1 MAAALR
7 KNFMLTSHELF
18 GFMSPALANE
28 ILNDAYESEKPVYK
42 ATLNGV
48 AQALRVRPVY
58 LERQP
63 RPQRHN
69 SMIQILSRPALE
81 AVAAGL
87 LRAWLVKKHKAMLM
101 DFLNALEIKNE
112 EGVVDDLPESMD
124 DAKLKAA
131 IEILVSKYPP
141 EAVAVYL
148 NAFNEM
154 NQASWG
160 NLKEI
165 LKSDSRLQLGQHA

>member
-1 MAAALR
+1 
-7 KNFMLTSHELF
+7 MLTSHELF
-18 GFMSPALANE
+18 GFMSPALAND
-28 ILNDAYESEKPVYK
+28 ILNFAYESDKPSYK
-42 ATLNGV
+42 ATMNGI
-48 AQALRVRPVY
+48 AQALHVRPVY

-63 RPQRHN
+63 RPQRHA
-69 SMIQILSRPALE
+69 SMVQVLSKPGMDM
-81 AVAAGL
+81 VAAGL
-87 LRAWLVKKHKAMLM
+87 LRAWLVKKHKAMLV

-112 EGVVDDLPESMD
+112 EGVVDDLPATVD

-131 IEILVSKYPP
+131 IENLISKYPH

-154 NQASWG
+154 NQANWA

-165 LKSDSRLQLGQHA
+165 LQSDTRLQFGHS